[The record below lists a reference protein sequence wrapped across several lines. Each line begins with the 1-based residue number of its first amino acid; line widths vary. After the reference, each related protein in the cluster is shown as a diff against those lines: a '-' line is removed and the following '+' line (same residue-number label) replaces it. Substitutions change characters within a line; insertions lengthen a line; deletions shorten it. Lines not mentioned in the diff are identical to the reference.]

1 MVDSQGSFQ
10 IILLP
15 YFRYIFWSVFPVFS
29 RSLSIFDQNI
39 MVMNIR
45 VVKGNGEKVTFDAEK
60 IRQALSFSG
69 ADEDL
74 IDKITAQ
81 VESRIYDGISTKKIY
96 QIAFDLLKRDS
107 YRNAGRYSL
116 KKAIMELGPTGYPFE
131 IFVGKIFESMGY
143 EVETGVIVQ
152 GKCIQH
158 EVDVIAR
165 KPGEMIMVEC
175 KFHSDSST
183 KSGVQVPLYI
193 HSRYLDVKAA
203 WEEQYG
209 KDLRYR
215 GGVVCNTRFS
225 DDALQ
230 YAKCAGLVLISWDYP
245 EDTGLKYWIDKTGLQ
260 PLTSLISLNK
270 KEKQFLLGKGIVLC
284 SQLKD
289 NKELLNEMGITDF
302 QIRKVLLE
310 AGNLIA

>member
-1 MVDSQGSFQ
+1 
-10 IILLP
+10 
-15 YFRYIFWSVFPVFS
+15 
-29 RSLSIFDQNI
+29 
-39 MVMNIR
+39 
-45 VVKGNGEKVTFDAEK
+45 
-60 IRQALSFSG
+60 
-69 ADEDL
+69 
-74 IDKITAQ
+74 
-81 VESRIYDGISTKKIY
+81 
-96 QIAFDLLKRDS
+96 
-107 YRNAGRYSL
+107 
-116 KKAIMELGPTGYPFE
+116 
-131 IFVGKIFESMGY
+131 VGKIFETMGY

-175 KFHSDSST
+175 KFHMDTST

-215 GGVVCNTRFS
+215 GGVVTNTRFS

-245 EDTGLKYWIDKTGLQ
+245 SDTGLKYWIDKTGLH
-260 PLTSLISLNK
+260 PVTSLISLNK
-270 KEKQFLLGKGIVLC
+270 KGKQVLLNKGIVLC
-284 SQLKD
+284 SQLEE
-289 NKELLNEMGITDF
+289 NKTLLKEMGITDF
-302 QIRKVLLE
+302 QVRKILNE
-310 AGNLIA
+310 AANLMAH